1 MRSRMDDALE
11 YAWKEPKAQRR
22 RYQMRSRKTQNGSW
36 EPAGQRRRAGFVET
50 PAGLPDPAG
59 GAHAALGP
67 PELRAAAEVSLAA

>member
-22 RYQMRSRKTQNGSW
+22 RYEMRSQKTQNGSW
-36 EPAGQRRRAGFVET
+36 EPAGQRRRAGFAET
-50 PAGLPDPAG
+50 LVGLADPGG
-59 GAHAALGP
+59 GARAALGP